1 MEESM
6 NYLYLIYIDEKKA
19 DAMPKSEIDA
29 LMEETLAYNEA
40 LQKNGENNNG

>member
-6 NYLYLIYIDEKKA
+6 KYLYLIYIDEKKA
-19 DAMPKSEIDA
+19 DAMPKSEMDA
-29 LMEETLAYNEA
+29 LMDEA